1 MSYAFPPDLQS
12 MFQEQMS
19 AGNYQ
24 SADDLL
30 RAALRALSE
39 QRHIVVED
47 EDPAT
52 IEGIRRGLADVAA
65 GRKRPFAEF
74 DAEFRAKRNLPD
86 DV

>member
-12 MFQEQMS
+12 LIQEQMS

-30 RAALRALSE
+30 RDALVALRD
-39 QRHIVVED
+39 QRQGLNEE
-47 EDPAT
+47 EDPVT

-65 GRKRPFAEF
+65 GRKRPFSEF
-74 DAEFRAKRNLPD
+74 DAEFRAKRNIPD